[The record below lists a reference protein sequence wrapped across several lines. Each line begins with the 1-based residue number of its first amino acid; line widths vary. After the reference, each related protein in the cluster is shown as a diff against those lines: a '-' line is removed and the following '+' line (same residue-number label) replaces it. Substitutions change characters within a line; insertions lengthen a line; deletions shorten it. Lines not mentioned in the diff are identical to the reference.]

1 MAILLSENSQSI
13 RLSNELLLLL
23 LLLLNKRQK

>member
-23 LLLLNKRQK
+23 LLLNKRQK